1 MIATRRLE
9 YCVLLPWVVC
19 PRQLR
24 VKTSSVTSEIKLIVG
39 LGNPGPEYAKT
50 RHNAGAWYVEQL
62 ARWHNVSLREEPKFF
77 GHTARILVEGQ
88 DVRLLIPNTY
98 MNLSGKAVA
107 ALTRFYQIEPEA
119 MLVAHDEL
127 DLPPGIA
134 KFKQGGGHGGHNG
147 LKDIIAKMGN
157 NNNFFRL
164 RLGIGHPGSK
174 EQVAGFVLTKAPSSE
189 QSLIDAAL
197 DESLRATDILFKQDM
212 TKAMNRLHSF
222 KAEKV

>member
-1 MIATRRLE
+1 M
-9 YCVLLPWVVC
+9 
-19 PRQLR
+19 
-24 VKTSSVTSEIKLIVG
+24 TSEIKLIVG

-107 ALTRFYQIEPEA
+107 ALARFYQIEPE
-119 MLVAHDEL
+119 
-127 DLPPGIA
+127 
-134 KFKQGGGHGGHNG
+134 G

-189 QSLIDAAL
+189 QNLIDAAL

-222 KAEKV
+222 KAEKG

>member
-1 MIATRRLE
+1 MTH
-9 YCVLLPWVVC
+9 
-19 PRQLR
+19 Q
-24 VKTSSVTSEIKLIVG
+24 IKLIVG

-77 GHTARILVEGQ
+77 GHTARFLVEGQ

-107 ALTRFYQIEPEA
+107 ALARFYQIAPEEI
-119 MLVAHDEL
+119 LVAHDEL

-147 LKDIIAKMGN
+147 LKDIIARMGN

-164 RLGIGHPGSK
+164 RLGIGHPGAK
-174 EQVAGFVLTKAPSSE
+174 ELVAGFVLTKAPSSE
-189 QSLIDAAL
+189 QSLIEAAL
-197 DESLRATDILFKQDM
+197 DESLRATEILFKQDM

>member
-107 ALTRFYQIEPEA
+107 ALARFYQIEPEA

-127 DLPPGIA
+127 DLPPGFA